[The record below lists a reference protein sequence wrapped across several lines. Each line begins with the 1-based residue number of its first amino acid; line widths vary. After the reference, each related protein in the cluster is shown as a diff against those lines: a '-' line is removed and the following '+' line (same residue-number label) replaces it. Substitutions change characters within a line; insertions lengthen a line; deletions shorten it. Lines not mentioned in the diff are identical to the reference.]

1 MTNRHTPT
9 GIIFYYLEKMQSESA
24 RSSRI
29 TRWLQHTNGFWFS
42 LYATLAAF
50 CLYTCIFAFRKTYTV
65 GTFEGLSYWGVTYKS
80 WMVIAQVIGYGLA
93 KFAGTKLIS
102 ELKSTFRVRGI
113 LIMTAIAGISWFFFA
128 ITPPPYNIVFLFTNG
143 LPLGMGWGLV
153 FSYLEGRR
161 FTEVLGAG
169 VSVSFIFSSG
179 FAKSIGG
186 FVMKFWG
193 VSEYWMPFVSACIFL
208 LPLLI
213 FLWLLNQLP
222 PPDAL
227 DEELRTKRQP
237 MNFAERKKFLLAFAP
252 GLILLILTY
261 TLLTAFRDFRDN
273 YSADVWKILGYGNS
287 PEIFTKTETPIT
299 LAILIIMGSI
309 MFIRSNRNAFLIN
322 QAIVLCGM
330 LLVGVATFL
339 FDTGVISATPW
350 MIMLGMG
357 LYLGYVPFN
366 SILFDRMIA
375 TFKYVS
381 TVGFLIYLA
390 DAFGYLGSVGVL
402 LYKELGQPS
411 LSWLDFFI
419 HAGYIMSVAGSILVI
434 AAMIYFHFRHRQ
446 WSKT

>member
-1 MTNRHTPT
+1 
-9 GIIFYYLEKMQSESA
+9 MQSDLL
-24 RSSRI
+24 RSGAV
-29 TRWLQHTNGFWFS
+29 TQWLRGTNGFLFS

-65 GTFEGLSYWGVTYKS
+65 GTFEGIAFLGVSYKS
-80 WMVIAQVIGYGLA
+80 WMVISQVIGYGLA
-93 KFAGTKLIS
+93 KFAGIKLIS
-102 ELKSTFRVRGI
+102 ELKSTFRVKGI
-113 LIMTAIAGISWFFFA
+113 VIMVTVAGLSWLFFA
-128 ITPPPYNIVFLFTNG
+128 ITPPPYNIAFLFMNG
-143 LPLGMGWGLV
+143 LPLSMGWGLV

-179 FAKSIGG
+179 FAKSVGG

-208 LPLLI
+208 LPLLF
-213 FLWLLNQLP
+213 FLWMLNQVP
-222 PPDAL
+222 PPNAL

-237 MNFAERKKFLLAFAP
+237 MNREERKKFLTMFAP

-261 TLLTAFRDFRDN
+261 TMLTAFRDFRDN
-273 YSADVWKILGYGNS
+273 FSAEVWKTLGYGNS
-287 PEIFTKTETPIT
+287 PEIFTKTETPVTI
-299 LAILIIMGSI
+299 AILIIMGSI

-322 QAIVLCGM
+322 QAIILCGM
-330 LLVGVATFL
+330 LLVGIATFL
-339 FDTGVISATPW
+339 FDRDLINEVPW

-390 DAFGYLGSVGVL
+390 DAFGYLGSIGVL
-402 LYKELGQPS
+402 LYKEFGQPD
-411 LSWLDFFI
+411 LSWLEFFV
-419 HAGYIMSVAGSILVI
+419 HAGYIMSVSGSVLIIGSMV
-434 AAMIYFHFRHRQ
+434 YFHFKHQQ
-446 WSKT
+446 WTSYNR

>member
-1 MTNRHTPT
+1 
-9 GIIFYYLEKMQSESA
+9 MQSDQASSSA
-24 RSSRI
+24 I
-29 TRWLQHTNGFWFS
+29 TNWLRNSNGFLFS

-65 GTFEGLSYWGVTYKS
+65 GTFEGIAWLGVSYKS
-80 WMVIAQVIGYGLA
+80 WMVISQVMGYGIA
-93 KFAGTKLIS
+93 KFAGIKLIS
-102 ELKSTFRVRGI
+102 ELKSTFRVKGI
-113 LIMTAIAGISWFFFA
+113 LIMVAMAGLSWLFFA
-128 ITPPPYNIVFLFTNG
+128 ITPAPYNIFFLFTNG

-179 FAKSIGG
+179 FAKSVGG
-186 FVMKFWG
+186 YVMKFWG

-208 LPLLI
+208 LPLLF
-213 FLWLLNQLP
+213 FLWMLNQVP
-222 PPDAL
+222 PPDRL

-237 MNFAERKKFLLAFAP
+237 MNREERKRFLVMFMP

-287 PEIFTKTETPIT
+287 PEIFTKTETPVT
-299 LAILIIMGSI
+299 VAILIIMGSI
-309 MFIRSNRNAFLIN
+309 MFIRSNRNAFMIN
-322 QAIVLCGM
+322 QAIILFGM
-330 LLVGVATFL
+330 LLVGLATFL
-339 FDTGVISATPW
+339 FDNGFITATAW
-350 MIMLGMG
+350 MILLGMG

-375 TFKYVS
+375 AFQYVS

-390 DAFGYLGSVGVL
+390 DAFGYLGSIGVL
-402 LYKELGQPS
+402 LYKELAQPD

-419 HAGYIMSVAGSILVI
+419 HAGYVMSVTGTIFMI
-434 AAMIYFHFRHRQ
+434 ASMSYFHFKHQR
-446 WSKT
+446 WAKNM

>member
-1 MTNRHTPT
+1 
-9 GIIFYYLEKMQSESA
+9 MQSDSV
-24 RSSRI
+24 RSGAI
-29 TRWLQHTNGFWFS
+29 TQWLRGTNGFLFS

-65 GTFEGLSYWGVTYKS
+65 GTFEGYIFLGVSYKT
-80 WMVIAQVIGYGLA
+80 WMVISQVIGYGIA
-93 KFAGTKLIS
+93 KFAGIKLIS
-102 ELKSTFRVRGI
+102 ELKSTFRVKGI
-113 LIMTAIAGISWFFFA
+113 LIMITLAGLSWLFFA

-179 FAKSIGG
+179 FAKSVGG

-193 VSEYWMPFVSACIFL
+193 VSEYWMPFISACIFL
-208 LPLLI
+208 LPLLF
-213 FLWLLNQLP
+213 FLWMLNQVP
-222 PPDAL
+222 PPNAL
-227 DEELRTKRQP
+227 DEELRTRREP
-237 MNFAERKKFLLAFAP
+237 MNSEERKKFLFMFAP

-261 TLLTAFRDFRDN
+261 MLLTAFRDFRDN
-273 YSADVWKILGYGNS
+273 FSAEVWKTLGYGNS
-287 PEIFTKTETPIT
+287 PQIFTKTETPVTI
-299 LAILIIMGSI
+299 AILIIMGSI
-309 MFIRSNRNAFLIN
+309 MFIRSNRNAFMIN
-322 QAIVLCGM
+322 QAIILCGM
-330 LLVGVATFL
+330 LLVGIATLL
-339 FDTGVISATPW
+339 FDQGFISATPW

-390 DAFGYLGSVGVL
+390 DAFGYLGSIGVL
-402 LYKELGQPS
+402 LYKELGQPK
-411 LSWLDFFI
+411 LSWLEFFI
-419 HAGYIMSVAGSILVI
+419 HAGYIMSVTGSLLIIGSMV
-434 AAMIYFHFRHRQ
+434 YFYFKHRQ
-446 WSKT
+446 WVINKT

>member
-1 MTNRHTPT
+1 
-9 GIIFYYLEKMQSESA
+9 MQPDSA
-24 RSSRI
+24 RSSGI
-29 TRWLQHTNGFWFS
+29 TRWLKHTQGFWFA

-65 GTFEGLSYWGVTYKS
+65 GTFEGHSYWGVTYKS

-93 KFAGTKLIS
+93 KFAGIKLIS

-113 LIMTAIAGISWFFFA
+113 LIMTVIAGLSWFFFA

-179 FAKSIGG
+179 FAKSVGG

-299 LAILIIMGSI
+299 LAILVIMGSI

-339 FDTGVISATPW
+339 FDSGLISATPW

-402 LYKELGQPS
+402 LYKELGHPS

-434 AAMIYFHFRHRQ
+434 AAMVYFHFRHRQ
-446 WSKT
+446 LSKTR

>member
-1 MTNRHTPT
+1 
-9 GIIFYYLEKMQSESA
+9 MQSNPA
-24 RSSRI
+24 LNGAI
-29 TRWLQHTNGFWFS
+29 TRWLRGTNGFLFS

-65 GTFEGLSYWGVTYKS
+65 GTFEGIAFLGVSYKS

-93 KFAGTKLIS
+93 KFAGIKLIS
-102 ELKSTFRVRGI
+102 ELQSSFRVKGI
-113 LIMTAIAGISWFFFA
+113 LVMITLAGVSWLFFA
-128 ITPPPYNIVFLFTNG
+128 LTPAPYNIIFLFTNG

-179 FAKSIGG
+179 FAKSVGG

-208 LPLLI
+208 LPLLF
-213 FLWLLNQLP
+213 FLWMLSQLP

-227 DEELRTKRQP
+227 DEAMRTQRKP
-237 MNFAERKKFLLAFAP
+237 MDREARRKFLFMFAP

-273 YSADVWKILGYGNS
+273 FSAEVWKTLGYSNS
-287 PEIFTKTETPIT
+287 PEIFTQTETPVTI
-299 LAILIIMGSI
+299 AILIIMGSI
-309 MFIRSNRNAFLIN
+309 MFIRNNQKAFMIN
-322 QAIVLCGM
+322 QVIILCGM
-330 LLVGVATFL
+330 ILVGVATFL
-339 FDTGVISATPW
+339 FDQKVITETPW

-390 DAFGYLGSVGVL
+390 DAFGYLGSIGVL
-402 LYKELGQPS
+402 LYKELGQPD
-411 LSWLDFFI
+411 LSWLEFFI
-419 HAGYIMSVAGSILVI
+419 HAGYIMAVAGTLLMVGS
-434 AAMIYFHFRHRQ
+434 MIYFHAKHQQ
-446 WSKT
+446 WISGARL